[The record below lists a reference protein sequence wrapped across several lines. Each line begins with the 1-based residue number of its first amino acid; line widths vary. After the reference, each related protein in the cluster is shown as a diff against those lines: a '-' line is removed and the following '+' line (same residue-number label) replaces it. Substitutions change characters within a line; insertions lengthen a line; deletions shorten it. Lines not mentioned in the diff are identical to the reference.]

1 MSIDAME
8 TASRDSGRRGG
19 RDARRQARASKLS
32 DADRPIWPG
41 LPGGKYQVLSQDDMQ
56 KIHHKI
62 LDVLEQIGFADAIP
76 STVDYMTKAGA
87 YIDKN
92 DGRMKFPRALVED
105 TIAKAARRFP
115 LYAQDPRYDMDPWGK
130 NVYYGT
136 AGAAVNVV
144 EPLTGDYRE
153 STVVDLYDC
162 SRIVDHC
169 DNIHFFQRTNVC
181 REIPNPRELD
191 INTAYASV
199 AGTTK
204 HVGTSMVHPDHV
216 EIGRAH
222 V

>member
-8 TASRDSGRRGG
+8 TSSRDSGRRGG

-76 STVDYMTKAGA
+76 STVEYMTKAGA

-105 TIAKAARRFP
+105 TIAKAARRFRSTRKIR
-115 LYAQDPRYDMDPWGK
+115 AMTWIRGARMFI
-130 NVYYGT
+130 T
-136 AGAAVNVV
+136 ALRV
-144 EPLTGDYRE
+144 LR
-153 STVVDLYDC
+153 
-162 SRIVDHC
+162 
-169 DNIHFFQRTNVC
+169 
-181 REIPNPRELD
+181 
-191 INTAYASV
+191 
-199 AGTTK
+199 
-204 HVGTSMVHPDHV
+204 
-216 EIGRAH
+216 
-222 V
+222 